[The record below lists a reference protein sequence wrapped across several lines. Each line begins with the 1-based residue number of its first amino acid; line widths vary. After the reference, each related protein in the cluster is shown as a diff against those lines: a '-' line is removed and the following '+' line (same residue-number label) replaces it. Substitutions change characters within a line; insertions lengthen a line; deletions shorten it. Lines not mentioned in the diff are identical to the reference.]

1 MSDKEGMKMSS
12 IYRGFDV
19 VTRAG
24 IGSAIVIKAEMKK
37 DTIQS
42 LLKGDYNALFI
53 LNGYDV
59 ELYSL
64 DGFKG
69 TGSSVFS
76 IKSLR
81 GFSKL
86 RRGGEDL
93 ELEFEIPVSSELIDC
108 INEIRRRKRVVGFYI
123 PYSFYMTQLGYTSE
137 ISSLISYMEK
147 ILPDGERRSV
157 MPFSTEEIDEL
168 MEKLN
173 YIRFI
178 RFEVPV
184 PLIPETQIE
193 ILEKSATELK
203 SVEEELTKGNYP
215 EALRILRNIIMNYLT
230 EKKNGER
237 VLKGAIREYIT
248 SNVPSNY
255 KDIYEEILNGIEN
268 TLVSN
273 LKHVHKFIKEETGKV
288 IFMPSREDAEYVYFM
303 LASIL
308 RYISQL
314 TITWQKE

>member
-1 MSDKEGMKMSS
+1 M
-12 IYRGFDV
+12 V
-19 VTRAG
+19 L
-24 IGSAIVIKAEMKK
+24 KALEVP
-37 DTIQS
+37 
-42 LLKGDYNALFI
+42 F
-53 LNGYDV
+53 
-59 ELYSL
+59 
-64 DGFKG
+64 
-69 TGSSVFS
+69 FS